1 VHGETMRVNDNI
13 NKKLGP
19 LVSLFIRRYQVSSLT
34 DESTTAA
41 ANTSQL
47 HSIR

>member
-1 VHGETMRVNDNI
+1 
-13 NKKLGP
+13 
-19 LVSLFIRRYQVSSLT
+19 VSSLT

-47 HSIR
+47 HSIRWHDGLTDKQYIIK